1 MLPLVSAIIPAY
13 NAEKTIEDCIKSIV
27 NQTYNNIEII
37 VVNDGSKDNTLNILN
52 KLSSKIKNLWIYT
65 IPNSGPSNAR
75 NWGINHANGEYIA
88 FLDADDKWLPHKIET
103 QITYL
108 KQNSSIDLLACK
120 VSIGKFKGEK
130 ENTSIIE
137 ISPLK
142 MLFKN
147 YFLTPCII
155 AKRNILKTY
164 QFNINQK
171 YAEDYLLWLTIAF
184 SNHKCYM
191 INKTLVELANKHTF
205 GDSGLSGKIWEM
217 EKGELFNYK
226 QLLKEQK
233 ISFLLYASACI
244 FSFIKYVRR
253 SIICKYRNI
262 KKKI

>member
-37 VVNDGSKDNTLNILN
+37 VINDGSKDNTMNILN
-52 KLSSKIKNLWIYT
+52 KLSSEIKNLCAYT

-75 NWGINHANGEYIA
+75 NWGINHANGVYIA
-88 FLDADDKWLPHKIET
+88 FLDADDKWLPNKIEI
-103 QITYL
+103 QVKDLL
-108 KQNSSIDLLACK
+108 KNPDIDLLTCMTDA
-120 VSIGKFKGEK
+120 KGGFQK
-130 ENTSIIE
+130 SKRIIE
-137 ISPLK
+137 ISSKQL
-142 MLFKN
+142 LFKN
-147 YFLTPCII
+147 FFLTSGTIV
-155 AKRNILKTY
+155 KTKILKVY
-164 QFNINQK
+164 QFNIK
-171 YAEDYLLWLTIAF
+171 RKFSEDYLLWLTIAF
-184 SNHKCYM
+184 NNYKCYTTNEM
-191 INKTLVELANKHTF
+191 LVRAANKHTF

-233 ISFLLYASACI
+233 ISFLLYVSACT